1 MTFMTRRTLSNRDA
15 VLFFVAGVALA
26 WFAPSWLHGEA
37 APEAAVS
44 RTLRARSAEQHPVP
58 AIELI
63 DLTDTEPE
71 VVWTWM

>member
-1 MTFMTRRTLSNRDA
+1 MGFMTKRRLSNLDA

-44 RTLRARSAEQHPVP
+44 RTMRARSAEPRPVP
-58 AIELI
+58 AIELV
-63 DLTDTEPE
+63 DLSDTEPV